1 MAKKKVYNN
10 YNVSKR
16 HMLLYLRQQTAKML
30 RVMLSVDEITD
41 FYMFLSIIVII
52 TIIIIIII
60 IISII
65 ISIIINISI
74 SMITTQRCKRSTY
87 RLALNLLPR
96 HGFCVKL
103 IQILLPET
111 VTRTSL
117 FIIRL
122 KWKGVSVRFTM
133 EDHICVN

>member
-16 HMLLYLRQQTAKML
+16 HMLLYLPQQTAKML

-41 FYMFLSIIVII
+41 FCMFLSIIVII
-52 TIIIIIII
+52 TTITI
-60 IISII
+60 II

-117 FIIRL
+117 SSLSF
-122 KWKGVSVRFTM
+122 F
-133 EDHICVN
+133 DHISFPILFLIKCSNFQRFLS

>member
-16 HMLLYLRQQTAKML
+16 HMLLYLPQQTAKML

-41 FYMFLSIIVII
+41 FCMFLSIIVII
-52 TIIIIIII
+52 TTITI
-60 IISII
+60 II

-117 FIIRL
+117 FINSL
-122 KWKGVSVRFTM
+122 KDIMIKNSSVQPEGTVGVLP
-133 EDHICVN
+133 